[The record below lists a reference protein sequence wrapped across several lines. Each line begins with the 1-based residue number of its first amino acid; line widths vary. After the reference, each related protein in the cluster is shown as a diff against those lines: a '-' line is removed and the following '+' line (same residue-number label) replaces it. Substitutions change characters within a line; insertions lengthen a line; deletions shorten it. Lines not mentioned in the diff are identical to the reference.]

1 MSITHKFLHTP
12 HPQRR
17 DVLNDLERDYP
28 DAIERTM
35 RSKFRSIEDVAT
47 ATSFH
52 HHLALLT
59 GRAVPG
65 KFKYRYVDVGKAH
78 LEERVESLKERRG
91 YDFFCLNDVDTAP
104 ERREYV
110 RGYVHDFLEW
120 YFPYPSSFE
129 RR

>member
-17 DVLNDLERDYP
+17 DVLNDLERDYS

-65 KFKYRYVDVGKAH
+65 
-78 LEERVESLKERRG
+78 SSS
-91 YDFFCLNDVDTAP
+91 TATSTSARP
-104 ERREYV
+104 TWRS
-110 RGYVHDFLEW
+110 GW
-120 YFPYPSSFE
+120 SP
-129 RR
+129 